1 MTIGANSN
9 RDELVETLRGLKFNE
24 LDLSFYEGKDADGK
38 QREGYDRY
46 GKYSIKI
53 GFGIGAFL
61 SLFVGLI
68 IVDIFIPL
76 GGKYGNNLA
85 VKDTALWARENLF
98 WLFPVWVVGTYL
110 LWKANRTAEAKE
122 LEGLV
127 PAMEMNGLR
136 VLPKGTGFPGDL
148 SWGPQARGTVDKAAF
163 ALISPKGMNISFG
176 LSKLWWD
183 QSSKKDAASL
193 NRALLIN
200 WRERFTTMF
209 VYVSVRELSGELVY
223 LNPTSPL
230 DWNSLPLMS
239 QKARDALMRLTSKYA
254 VVLGE
259 GGIGVGRA
267 FGQPTQINDSWTS
280 PASVRAVLETCYQV
294 LSQDVADVIEGIS

>member
-1 MTIGANSN
+1 MTIGANSD
-9 RDELVETLRGLKFNE
+9 RDELVKTLRGLKFNE

-46 GKYSIKI
+46 GKYSINI

-76 GGKYGNNLA
+76 GKGGNLA

-98 WLFPVWVVGTYL
+98 WLFPVWAVGTYL
-110 LWKANRTAEAKE
+110 LWKAYRTAEAKE
-122 LEGLV
+122 LERLV
-127 PAMEMNGLR
+127 PAMEMNGLS

-176 LSKLWWD
+176 MSKLWWD
-183 QSSKKDAASL
+183 RSSEREAASL
-193 NRALLIN
+193 NRSLLILC
-200 WRERFTTMF
+200 RERFTTMF

-223 LNPTSPL
+223 LNPNSPL
-230 DWNSLPLMS
+230 DWNSLPPMS

-259 GGIGVGRA
+259 GCIGVGRA
-267 FGQPTQINDSWTS
+267 FGQPTQITDSWTS

>member
-1 MTIGANSN
+1 MNLGPNST
-9 RDELVETLRGLKFNE
+9 RDELVETLRGLKFND

-68 IVDIFIPL
+68 IVGTFVPIGRY
-76 GGKYGNNLA
+76 GGDL
-85 VKDTALWARENLF
+85 VDDDTATWVRENLF

-110 LWKANRTAEAKE
+110 LWKAYRTAEAKE

-163 ALISPKGMNISFG
+163 ALISPKGMNIAFG

-183 QSSKKDAASL
+183 QSSKKEAASL

-200 WRERFTTMF
+200 WRERFKAVF
-209 VYVSVRELSGELVY
+209 AYVSVPELSGELVY
-223 LNPTSPL
+223 MNPNSPL
-230 DWNSLPLMS
+230 DWNSLPPMS
-239 QKARDALMRLTSKYA
+239 QKARDALKRLTSKYA
-254 VVLGE
+254 VVLGG

-280 PASVRAVLETCYQV
+280 PASVHAVLETCYQV